1 MHGDDVASAGV
12 SVSTQIVSKVTEIL
26 MDLLKLAIE
35 REREAARL
43 KQSENQQTVLSGGE
57 VTYQRLKEGGE
68 VTMLPSFAKDDFG
81 ELIKRAKKMD
91 IPVAAIQENGKEN
104 TLSIFFNVKD
114 TEAVN
119 AIVQDIVREKL
130 NQPEQTERMITIEK
144 EQVEG
149 FQMYCS
155 DHDIPVNFME
165 SRSESWRQQNGVKC
179 IFGSAY
185 EKQMEAAVEN
195 FQKLHSELAK
205 TSIEVQ
211 KDEKG
216 KLKITVADTE
226 QRKQLT
232 MKFCTKAKL
241 ERVLQGRMGFSQVKA
256 VEAANALT
264 SKLTDQQMGYYLSGS
279 RQLEQ
284 MAYYEKDIKFENE
297 NVLTDKFSFAKMQ
310 FKEDDTPRL
319 TITDERGHF
328 VVLSANLRDRAE
340 AEKSIR
346 QHLKVADTETV
357 KAIMAKAERLGFVEV
372 PKQMQFKE
380 YLIEKDTQS
389 SFTVRGGSTVVRLDL
404 SDKTT
409 AKKQLMDSFGMTA
422 AKADKIIDKAQKQTV
437 ANNLL
442 KKAREKVKQSA
453 DTLRNKKIERG
464 SRK

>member
-81 ELIKRAKKMD
+81 ELIKRAKKID

-241 ERVLQGRMGFSQVKA
+241 ERVLQGRMGFSQVKD

-328 VVLSANLRDRAE
+328 VVLSANTRYRAE
-340 AEKSIR
+340 IEKSIR
-346 QHLKVADTETV
+346 QHLKIEDTETV
-357 KAIMAKAERLGFVEV
+357 KAIMTKAERLGFVDE
-372 PKQMQFKE
+372 PKQVQFKE
-380 YLIEKDTQS
+380 FLIERETQS
-389 SFTVRGGSTVVRLDL
+389 AFTVRGGSTVVRLDL
-404 SDKTT
+404 SDKET

>member
-12 SVSTQIVSKVTEIL
+12 SVSTQIVSKATEIL

-43 KQSENQQTVLSGGE
+43 KQSENQETVLFGGE
-57 VTYQRLKEGGE
+57 VTYQKLKEGGE
-68 VTMLPSFAKDDFG
+68 VTMLPSFAKDDYG
-81 ELIKRAKKMD
+81 EFLKRAKELD
-91 IPVAAIQENGKEN
+91 IPVAAIQEHSKEN
-104 TLSIFFNVKD
+104 TVSLFFNVKD
-114 TEAVN
+114 KEAIN

-130 NQPEQTERMITIEK
+130 KQPEQTERMITIEK

-165 SRSESWRQQNGVKC
+165 TQNGVKC
-179 IFGSAY
+179 IFGAAY
-185 EKQMEAAVEN
+185 EKQMETAVEN
-195 FQKLHSELAK
+195 FKQLHNELAQ

-211 KDEKG
+211 TDKRGRPKIVVEDIG
-216 KLKITVADTE
+216 QGRKLS
-226 QRKQLT
+226 
-232 MKFCTKAKL
+232 MNFCTKAKL
-241 ERVLQGRMGFSQVKA
+241 ERVLQEQLGFSKVKA

-264 SKLTDQQMGYYLSGS
+264 SKLSDQQMGYYLSGA

-310 FKEDDTPRL
+310 FQEEDTPKL

-328 VVLSANLRDRAE
+328 VVLSANTRDRAE
-340 AEKSIR
+340 IEKSIR
-346 QHLKVADTETV
+346 QLLKVEDTETV
-357 KAIMAKAERLGFVEV
+357 KAIMTKAERLGFVDE
-372 PKQMQFKE
+372 PKQVQFKE
-380 YLIEKDTQS
+380 YLIERETQS
-389 SFTVRGGSTVVRLDL
+389 AFTVRGGSTVVRLDL
-404 SDKTT
+404 SDKET

-422 AKADKIIDKAQKQTV
+422 VKADKIIDKAQKQTV

-442 KKAREKVKQSA
+442 KKAKAKAASTA
-453 DTLRNKKIERG
+453 DAIKHKKLDRG

>member
-12 SVSTQIVSKVTEIL
+12 SVSTQIVSKATEIL

-43 KQSENQQTVLSGGE
+43 KQSENQETVLSGGE
-57 VTYQRLKEGGE
+57 VTYQKLKEGGE
-68 VTMLPSFAKDDFG
+68 VTMLPSFAKDDYG
-81 ELIKRAKKMD
+81 EFLKRAKEMD
-91 IPVAAIQENGKEN
+91 IPVAAIQEHGKEN
-104 TLSIFFNVKD
+104 TLSLFFNVKD
-114 TEAVN
+114 KEAVN

-130 NQPEQTERMITIEK
+130 KQPEQTERMITIEK

-165 SRSESWRQQNGVKC
+165 TQNGVKC
-179 IFGSAY
+179 IFGAAY

-195 FQKLHSELAK
+195 FKQLHSELAQ

-211 KDEKG
+211 TDKRGRPKIVVEDTG
-216 KLKITVADTE
+216 QGRKLS
-226 QRKQLT
+226 
-232 MKFCTKAKL
+232 MNFCTKAKL
-241 ERVLQGRMGFSQVKA
+241 ERVLQEQLGFSKVKA

-264 SKLTDQQMGYYLSGS
+264 AKLSDQQMGYYLSGS

-297 NVLTDKFSFAKMQ
+297 NVLTDRFSFAKMQ
-310 FKEDDTPRL
+310 FQEEDTPKL

-328 VVLSANLRDRAE
+328 VVLSANTRDRAE
-340 AEKSIR
+340 IEKSIR
-346 QHLKVADTETV
+346 QHLKVEDTETV
-357 KAIMAKAERLGFVEV
+357 KAIMTKAERLGFVDE
-372 PKQMQFKE
+372 PKQVQFKE
-380 YLIEKDTQS
+380 FLIERETQS
-389 SFTVRGGSTVVRLDL
+389 AFTVRGGSTVVRLDL
-404 SDKTT
+404 SDKET

-422 AKADKIIDKAQKQTV
+422 VKADKIIDKAQKQTV

-442 KKAREKVKQSA
+442 KKARAKAAQTA
-453 DTLRNKKIERG
+453 DTIKHKKLDRG